1 MVNAHIETSEHR
13 RRSIRL
19 RDYDYSKEGGY
30 FVTLCTENRELWLDI
45 AEIKNVARR
54 QWIWLTEQYRCV
66 EVDAFVIMPN
76 HIHGILVLCDDGEG
90 GSRTAPMKR
99 KSLGRLVG
107 AFKTTSAKAI
117 HHAGYHAFAWQR
129 NYYERVVRD
138 EKELARI
145 REYIAGNPLQWA
157 SDRENPES
165 MNYNMDYETY
175 MDGIYVGGPRSQS

>member
-1 MVNAHIETSEHR
+1 MVNANIQTGQHD

-19 RDYDYSKEGGY
+19 TDYDYSKEGGY
-30 FVTLCTENRELWLDI
+30 FVTVCTQNRQLWLDI
-45 AEIKNVARR
+45 GQIRDIARR
-54 QWIWLTEQYRCV
+54 QWMWLAERHAYV
-66 EVDAFVIMPN
+66 KLDAFVIMPN

-90 GSRTAPMKR
+90 GSRTAPTKR

-129 NYYERVVRD
+129 NYYERVIRD
-138 EKELARI
+138 EKELVRI

-175 MDGIYVGGPRSQS
+175 MDGIYVGGPRKQS